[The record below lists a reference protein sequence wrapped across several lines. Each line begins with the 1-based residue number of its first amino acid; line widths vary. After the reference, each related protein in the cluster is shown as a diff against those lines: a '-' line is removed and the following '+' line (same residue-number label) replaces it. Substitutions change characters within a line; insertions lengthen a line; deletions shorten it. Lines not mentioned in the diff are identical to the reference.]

1 MYERLKLKFEHS
13 NLNIEEYIR
22 FKPFLNTDEFVSLL
36 KNSTIYLDS
45 IGFSGFNTAITA
57 IECDL
62 PIVSLNGKFMRGRL
76 AAGVLKRIGLEELVA
91 KNEIEYVQIVY
102 KLIKD
107 VEYRRKVKE
116 IIISNREI
124 IFNDIDS
131 IKSLENFLKNIIFNK

>member
-1 MYERLKLKFEHS
+1 
-13 NLNIEEYIR
+13 
-22 FKPFLNTDEFVSLL
+22 
-36 KNSTIYLDS
+36 
-45 IGFSGFNTAITA
+45 
-57 IECDL
+57 
-62 PIVSLNGKFMRGRL
+62 MRGRL

-124 IFNDIDS
+124 IFHDIDS
-131 IKSLENFLKNIIFNK
+131 IKSLENFLINIIFNK